1 MIQISTRPITSDP
14 SDYQVNYDYHYDLL
28 LLWTV
33 MKTIHHPSSSGAIV
47 IVIMIV
53 IIGLV
58 IGRVTRDRTGR
69 YLYHWVPNLSDHC
82 VQVS

>member
-1 MIQISTRPITSDP
+1 
-14 SDYQVNYDYHYDLL
+14 
-28 LLWTV
+28 

-53 IIGLV
+53 IIGLI
-58 IGRVTRDRTGR
+58 IGQVARDRTGR